1 MRWWGVSTPT
11 RSEGGDVRGT
21 VAEGRAVVVLNGCLG
36 GNWGAQ
42 AGLNG
47 GNWAV
52 GGGGEGRE
60 GGGCMHREDDEV
72 RCGVEVWR
80 WVV

>member
-21 VAEGRAVVVLNGCLG
+21 VAEGRAVVVLNGCSG

-42 AGLNG
+42 AGVNG

-52 GGGGEGRE
+52 GGEG
-60 GGGCMHREDDEV
+60 
-72 RCGVEVWR
+72 
-80 WVV
+80 